1 MGKIKKKVSTSTPP
15 LPPSLP
21 EAVTQSPTIK
31 THSKLLAGEMVRFV
45 FPVHF
50 WRVAAIVIHVY
61 LFREGNSFVSS
72 PSSLVSVKE
81 HLSSPASAWQFLQHS
96 PPGPC
101 LFHTCLSPP
110 WNNICLDVLSFIFST
125 RFTEDVNKQE
135 NVEGVNK
142 QMNEVSGFRKAK
154 PFTKVQLS
162 PLCLHSD
169 HVTKQALDICL
180 PTSCHYKN
188 LYFSFSLVFLFNSLP
203 YLFVPTTC
211 GDVPDVIS
219 QDR

>member
-1 MGKIKKKVSTSTPP
+1 
-15 LPPSLP
+15 
-21 EAVTQSPTIK
+21 
-31 THSKLLAGEMVRFV
+31 MVRFV

-50 WRVAAIVIHVY
+50 WRMAAIVIHGY
-61 LFREGNSFVSS
+61 LFREGNSFASS
-72 PSSLVSVKE
+72 PSSLVSVKD
-81 HLSSPASAWQFLQHS
+81 HISSPASAWQFLQHS

-110 WNNICLDVLSFIFST
+110 WNSICLDVLSFIFST

-162 PLCLHSD
+162 PLCLHRD

-188 LYFSFSLVFLFNSLP
+188 LYFSFSLAFSLTLCLTYLLQLPVEMCQMSFLKTGNINPIFYPRNTRTSRTSLG
-203 YLFVPTTC
+203 L
-211 GDVPDVIS
+211 
-219 QDR
+219 